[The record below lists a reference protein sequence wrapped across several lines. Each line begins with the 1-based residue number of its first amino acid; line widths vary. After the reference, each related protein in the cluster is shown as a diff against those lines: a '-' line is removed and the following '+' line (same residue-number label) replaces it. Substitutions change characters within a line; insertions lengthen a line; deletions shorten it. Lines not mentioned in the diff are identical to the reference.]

1 MESVD
6 KNDDDG
12 IVDLTSQDSVE
23 NSSLQGDFTQ
33 AEIYKKDTNLGM
45 NSSQINS
52 SEDHIISSMQ
62 HS

>member
-23 NSSLQGDFTQ
+23 NSSLQGDFT
-33 AEIYKKDTNLGM
+33 
-45 NSSQINS
+45 
-52 SEDHIISSMQ
+52 
-62 HS
+62 